1 MAPRLASTRENLARA
16 ARRARARI
24 RRVVSIAIAR
34 RLTIGIAGRLGIA
47 FAAVAVLAVAANLI
61 IERGGAV
68 VQTTRLDRGQFSP
81 IPEPARSTAR
91 AAVMPSDEPAS
102 RAAGSSEAGVELSEA
117 VDRLGFL
124 RAVEAFQHAID
135 ERASIDSTES
145 AVAVQEAMQAADATA
160 HARWLERH
168 GAGNAVRAALSEY
181 EQAGLRLVEATES
194 RRAALHEY
202 LGQIDAMDGRIT
214 VSLDGEWKL
223 FGHVFARESLLRLH
237 AQLEDLRRRVA
248 ALSTAAAGGG
258 ADPSALDAVAG
269 AESALASSLRPKESG
284 LGRSEGPEWMR
295 RMREDL
301 SRIAELRQAIAAGY
315 AATRDDAEKFAAAR
329 AHLTDAV
336 PSMQP
341 GAAAHAP
348 QRPPAAAVAA
358 PMLPAP
364 ALASPV
370 IGAVTTTTVST
381 GSDPDRRAAVAAITG
396 AVLLVLLAVSV
407 WTVRSILIP
416 VKGMLDATGKLADGL
431 EVRVPR
437 GGLKEL
443 DTLAVAFNRMAAQ
456 LESARHITQDYRQ
469 HLESQV
475 EQRTRQLRHLA
486 ERDPLTLLPNRRQF
500 FVLLNRSLLRAEQR
514 HCAVAVFFID
524 LDNFKN
530 LNDGL
535 GHAFG
540 DRVLISVGQ
549 RLEETAHSFGFA
561 ARLGGDE
568 FTVVHEEVL
577 SRQDAHDAGR
587 RLIEAFQH
595 ALRVEGRDVTVSAS
609 IGASLYPDDEASAE
623 ELLSAADAALFRAK
637 ALGRNQLAMFT
648 PELRETATRKFTT
661 EQGIRRALERDEFE
675 LVFQP
680 EVDLERFEVGLVEAL
695 VRWRLPDGRLAT
707 PDEFLA
713 VTEESGLIVE
723 LGDWVL
729 RRAIETATQWH
740 RGLWPDVKIAINVS
754 PRQLLDNHFVEGVR
768 NLLREHRLPPRCI
781 ELELTESVLQT
792 GAATIDSLRLLRSLG
807 VAIALDD
814 FGTGYSSFAS
824 LEQLPLSRIKL
835 DRTLIAGIDT
845 NARSAAITLAL
856 IQLCDDL
863 DIEVTAEG
871 VERESQFGCL
881 AVHREMY
888 VQGYLLSR
896 PVASDEVLGVN
907 RLMPQIVRGLLRSIP
922 SAGSSS
928 DLEHGE
934 TRRRAFTVTGTKR

>member
-1 MAPRLASTRENLARA
+1 MAPRLASPREQLARA
-16 ARRARARI
+16 ARRVRARI
-24 RRVVSIAIAR
+24 RRALS
-34 RLTIGIAGRLGIA
+34 IGIAGRLAIA
-47 FAAVAVLAVAANLI
+47 FAAVAVLAVTANLI

-81 IPEPARSTAR
+81 IPDTAR
-91 AAVMPSDEPAS
+91 LTAAHAAAVPADEPPS
-102 RAAGSSEAGVELSEA
+102 RTGETSEAGGGMSEA
-117 VDRLGFL
+117 IARQRLL
-124 RAVEAFQHAID
+124 SAVEAFQHAID
-135 ERASIDSTES
+135 ERASIDSAET
-145 AVAVQEAMQAADATA
+145 AVAVQAAMQAADAA
-160 HARWLERH
+160 ARAPWLERQSSGH
-168 GAGNAVRAALSEY
+168 AVQAALSEY
-181 EQAGLRLVEATES
+181 QQAGLRFVQSTES

-202 LGQIDAMDGRIT
+202 LGRVDAMDGRIT
-214 VSLDGEWKL
+214 VSLDGAWQL
-223 FGHVFARESLLRLH
+223 FGRVFARESLLRLH
-237 AQLEDLRRRVA
+237 AQIEDLRRRVA
-248 ALSTAAAGGG
+248 ALSNAAAGG
-258 ADPSALDAVAG
+258 AEDTSALDAVAG
-269 AESALASSLRPKESG
+269 AESAFASSLRVKESE
-284 LGRSEGPEWMR
+284 LGRSEGLEWMR
-295 RMREDL
+295 RMHEDL
-301 SRIAELRQAIAAGY
+301 SRSAELRQSIVAGY
-315 AATRDDAEKFAAAR
+315 AQTRGSAEEVAAAR
-329 AHLTDAV
+329 ARLIDQV
-336 PSMQP
+336 PYVQP
-341 GAAAHAP
+341 ASATHSAARAP
-348 QRPPAAAVAA
+348 AVAA
-358 PMLPAP
+358 PTLPAP

-370 IGAVTTTTVST
+370 IGAVTTTTIST
-381 GSDPDRRAAVAAITG
+381 VSDPDRRAAVAAITA

-416 VKGMLDATGKLADGL
+416 VKGMLDATGKLAGGI

-456 LESARHITQDYRQ
+456 LKSARDITQDYRQ

-475 EQRTRQLRHLA
+475 EQRTRQLQHLA
-486 ERDPLTLLPNRRQF
+486 EHDPLTLLANRRQF
-500 FVLLNRSLLRAEQR
+500 FVLLNRSLQRAEQR
-514 HCAVAVFFID
+514 DCGVAVFFID

-530 LNDGL
+530 LNDGM

-549 RLEETAHSFGFA
+549 RLEQTAQSFGFA

-577 SRQDAHDAGR
+577 SPQDAHEAGG
-587 RLIEAFQH
+587 RLVEAFQQ
-595 ALRVEGRDVTVSAS
+595 ALRVEGREVTVSAS
-609 IGASLYPDDEASAE
+609 IGASLYPDDETSAE

-661 EQGIRRALERDEFE
+661 EQGIRRALEHNEFE

-680 EVDLERFEVGLVEAL
+680 EVDLGTLEVGLVEAL
-695 VRWRLPDGRLAT
+695 VRWRLADGRLAT

-729 RRAIETATQWH
+729 RRAIETASQWH

-754 PRQLLDNHFVEGVR
+754 PRQLLDNRFAEGVR
-768 NLLREHRLPPRCI
+768 NLLREYRLPPRCI

-807 VAIALDD
+807 VSIALDD

-845 NARSAAITLAL
+845 NARSAAIALAL
-856 IQLCDDL
+856 IQLCEDL

-871 VERESQFGCL
+871 VERESQFGWL
-881 AVHREMY
+881 AAHREMY
-888 VQGYLLSR
+888 LQGYLLSR
-896 PVASDEVLGVN
+896 PVASAEVLGVN
-907 RLMPQIVRGLLRSIP
+907 RLMPQIVRSLLRSIP
-922 SAGSSS
+922 MAGSSA
-928 DLEHGE
+928 DLEHHQ
-934 TRRRAFTVTGTKR
+934 TLRRAFTVTGAKR